1 MTEDKYHH
9 GNLKQALIDAGIRII
24 NKEGEQGLSLRKVAA
39 ACGVSHSAPY
49 AHYKDK
55 DELISA
61 IKLSVTEQFTK
72 YLYEAVD
79 EMKEESAEKAI
90 VAMGRSYV
98 KFFINNP
105 DYYQFLFYNQR
116 ITVHL
121 MAGET
126 HEEDYPPYLL
136 LKALFFRYLDEKG
149 INLSDEEK
157 EIELIKIWSTVQG
170 IASIACMENVTTSKP
185 WETYLDK
192 LIN

>member
-1 MTEDKYHH
+1 MEDKYHH

-55 DELISA
+55 DELLNA
-61 IKLSVTEQFTK
+61 IKSSVTEQFTR
-72 YLYEAVD
+72 YLHEAVD
-79 EMKEESAEKAI
+79 GMEEESAEKAI
-90 VAMGRSYV
+90 VAMGKSYV

-105 DYYQFLFYNQR
+105 DYYQFLFYNQK

-121 MAGET
+121 TAGED
-126 HEEDYPPYLL
+126 HEEDYPPYVL
-136 LKALFFRYLDEKG
+136 LKALFFRYLDEKNMRLG
-149 INLSDEEK
+149 DEEI
-157 EIELIKIWSTVQG
+157 ELELIKIWSTVQG

-192 LIN
+192 LIQ

>member
-1 MTEDKYHH
+1 MEDKYHH

-55 DELISA
+55 DELLNA
-61 IKLSVTEQFTK
+61 IKSSVTEKFTR
-72 YLYEAVD
+72 YLHEAVD
-79 EMKEESAEKAI
+79 GMEAESAEKAI
-90 VAMGRSYV
+90 VAMGKSYV

-105 DYYQFLFYNQR
+105 DYYQFLFYNQK

-121 MAGET
+121 TAGED
-126 HEEDYPPYLL
+126 HEEDYPPYVL
-136 LKALFFRYLDEKG
+136 LKALFFRYLDEKNMRLG
-149 INLSDEEK
+149 DEEI
-157 EIELIKIWSTVQG
+157 ELELIKIWSTVQG

-192 LIN
+192 LIQ

>member
-1 MTEDKYHH
+1 MEDKYHH

-55 DELISA
+55 DELLSA
-61 IKLSVTEQFTK
+61 IKESVTEQFTE
-72 YLYEAVD
+72 YLNKAVD
-79 EMKEESAEKAI
+79 GMKEESTEKAI

-98 KFFINNP
+98 KFFIDNP
-105 DYYQFLFYNQR
+105 DYYQFLFYNQK

-121 MAGET
+121 MTGEI

-136 LKALFFRYLDEKG
+136 LKALFLRYLDEKG
-149 INLSDEEK
+149 IKLSDEDK

>member
-1 MTEDKYHH
+1 MEDKYHR

-39 ACGVSHSAPY
+39 DCGVSHSAPY

-55 DELISA
+55 NELLSA
-61 IKLSVTEQFTK
+61 IKSSVTEQFTE
-72 YLYEAVD
+72 YLQKAVD
-79 EMKEESAEKAI
+79 GMKEESAEKAI
-90 VAMGRSYV
+90 ITMGRSYV
-98 KFFINNP
+98 KFFIRHP
-105 DYYQFLFYNQR
+105 DYYQFLFYNQK

-121 MAGET
+121 MAGEN

-136 LKALFFRYLDEKG
+136 LKRLFFQYLDEKG
-149 INLSDEEK
+149 ITMSDEEI

-185 WETYLDK
+185 WETYLEQ

>member
-9 GNLKQALIDAGIRII
+9 GNLKQALIDAGIKII

-55 DELISA
+55 EELLSA
-61 IKLSVTEQFTK
+61 IKSSVTEQFTK

-79 EMKEESAEKAI
+79 RMKEESAEKAI

-98 KFFINNP
+98 KFFIDNP
-105 DYYQFLFYNQR
+105 DYYQFLFYNQG

-121 MAGET
+121 VAGEN

-136 LKALFFRYLDEKG
+136 LKALFFRHLDEKG
-149 INLSDEEK
+149 IKLSDEEK

-170 IASIACMENVTTSKP
+170 IASIAGMENVTTNKP
-185 WETYLDK
+185 WESYLDK

>member
-1 MTEDKYHH
+1 MEDKYHH

-55 DELISA
+55 DELLNA
-61 IKLSVTEQFTK
+61 IKSSVTEQFTR
-72 YLYEAVD
+72 YLHEAVD
-79 EMKEESAEKAI
+79 GMEAESAEKAI
-90 VAMGRSYV
+90 VAMGKSYV

-105 DYYQFLFYNQR
+105 DYYQFLFYNQK

-121 MAGET
+121 TAGED

-136 LKALFFRYLDEKG
+136 LKALFFRHLDEKG
-149 INLSDEEK
+149 IKLSDEEK
-157 EIELIKIWSTVQG
+157 EIELIKIWSTVHG

-192 LIN
+192 LIQ

>member
-1 MTEDKYHH
+1 MEDKYHH

-55 DELISA
+55 DELLSA
-61 IKLSVTEQFTK
+61 IKSSVTEQFTR
-72 YLYEAVD
+72 YLHETVD
-79 EMKEESAEKAI
+79 GMEEESAEKAI
-90 VAMGRSYV
+90 VAMGKSYV

-105 DYYQFLFYNQR
+105 DYYQFLFYNQK

-121 MAGET
+121 TAGED
-126 HEEDYPPYLL
+126 HEEDYPPYVL
-136 LKALFFRYLDEKG
+136 LKALFFRYLDEKNMRLG
-149 INLSDEEK
+149 DEEI
-157 EIELIKIWSTVQG
+157 ELELIKIWSTVQG

-185 WETYLDK
+185 WETYLDQ

>member
-1 MTEDKYHH
+1 MEDKYHH
-9 GNLKQALIDAGIRII
+9 GNLKQALIDAGIKII

-61 IKLSVTEQFTK
+61 IKSSVTEQFTK

-79 EMKEESAEKAI
+79 GMKEERAEKAI

-126 HEEDYPPYLL
+126 HDEDYPPYLL
-136 LKALFFRYLDEKG
+136 LKALFFRHLDEKG
-149 INLSDEEK
+149 IKLSDEEK

>member
-1 MTEDKYHH
+1 MVMEEEEGDIVSSES
-9 GNLKQALIDAGIRII
+9 ARIV
-24 NKEGEQGLSLRKVAA
+24 KVAA

-55 DELISA
+55 DELLSA
-61 IKLSVTEQFTK
+61 IKSSVTEQFTK

-79 EMKEESAEKAI
+79 GMKEESAEKAI

-136 LKALFFRYLDEKG
+136 LKALFFRHLDEKG
-149 INLSDEEK
+149 IKLSDEEK

>member
-1 MTEDKYHH
+1 MEDKYHH

-24 NKEGEQGLSLRKVAA
+24 NKEGEQGVSLRKVAA

-55 DELISA
+55 DELLSA
-61 IKLSVTEQFTK
+61 IKESVTEQFTE
-72 YLYEAVD
+72 YLNKAVD
-79 EMKEESAEKAI
+79 GMKEESSEKAI

-98 KFFINNP
+98 KFFIDNP

-121 MAGET
+121 MTGEI

-136 LKALFFRYLDEKG
+136 LKALFLRYLDEKG

>member
-1 MTEDKYHH
+1 MEDKYHH

-55 DELISA
+55 DELLSA
-61 IKLSVTEQFTK
+61 IKSSVTEQFTE
-72 YLYEAVD
+72 YLYKAVD

-98 KFFINNP
+98 KFFIDNP
-105 DYYQFLFYNQR
+105 DYYQFLFYNQK

-121 MAGET
+121 MAGEN

-136 LKALFFRYLDEKG
+136 LKELFLRYLDEKG
-149 INLSDEEK
+149 INLSYEEK

>member
-1 MTEDKYHH
+1 MEDKYHH

-55 DELISA
+55 DELLSA
-61 IKLSVTEQFTK
+61 IKESVTEQFAE
-72 YLYEAVD
+72 YLYKAVD
-79 EMKEESAEKAI
+79 GMKEESTEKAI
-90 VAMGRSYV
+90 VALGRSYV
-98 KFFINNP
+98 KFFIDNP
-105 DYYQFLFYNQR
+105 DYYQFLFYNQK

-121 MAGET
+121 MTGEI

-136 LKALFFRYLDEKG
+136 LQKLFFRYLDEKG

-170 IASIACMENVTTSKP
+170 ITSIACMENVTTSKP

>member
-1 MTEDKYHH
+1 MEDKYHH

-24 NKEGEQGLSLRKVAA
+24 NREGEQGLSLRKVAA

-55 DELISA
+55 DELLSA
-61 IKLSVTEQFTK
+61 IKASVTEQFTE
-72 YLYEAVD
+72 YLNKAVD
-79 EMKEESAEKAI
+79 GMKEESTEKAI

-98 KFFINNP
+98 KFFIDNP
-105 DYYQFLFYNQR
+105 DYYQFLFYNQK

-121 MAGET
+121 MTGEI

-136 LKALFFRYLDEKG
+136 LKALFLRYLDEKG
-149 INLSDEEK
+149 IKLSDEEK

>member
-1 MTEDKYHH
+1 MEDKYHH

-55 DELISA
+55 NELLGA
-61 IKLSVTEQFTK
+61 IKSSVTEQFTE
-72 YLYEAVD
+72 YLHKAVD
-79 EMKEESAEKAI
+79 EMKEESTEKAI
-90 VAMGRSYV
+90 IAMGRSYV

-105 DYYQFLFYNQR
+105 DYYQFLFYNQK
-116 ITVHL
+116 ITAHL
-121 MAGET
+121 MTGEI

-136 LKALFFRYLDEKG
+136 LKKLFFRYLDEKG
-149 INLSDEEK
+149 IKMSDEEK